1 MSSLLFNQKGV
12 IRLNRRIKFLNPRGA
27 MVLLAVVVVGVTVVL
42 TSSASAS
49 PEIASGISGKCLDN
63 YQQNHNNGAR
73 IDSYNCNGSPA
84 QDWVLQSNGEI
95 TLAGKCL
102 DDYGWSSSNGA
113 RVDLYSCNGGNNQKW
128 LLTPTHEIVNV
139 HANKCLDITAGSQV
153 NGANVQL
160 WTCLGDVQQRWF
172 ITHYVPPVSL
182 SPAPTPL
189 PTPVLPNSTPYPTPK
204 PTVNPTPAPT
214 PVATPT
220 PTTNPSS
227 AYNPIPARVVGAYWT
242 NWDSLSLANTSK
254 AYNMLWVFSAASSG
268 TSGSVS
274 FGTPSSES
282 MAQLKTDIQSRRTSG
297 TCVMLTVGG
306 AGASFY
312 LTNQTQ
318 SQNFL
323 NSIYSIYSQLGGVDG
338 IDWDIENASMINS
351 TQLVW
356 IGQQLKA
363 HYGQGFHI
371 TWAAADPSWIT
382 NGPAAVTAMVN
393 GGALDA
399 VDVMAY
405 DYGQS
410 SESAKISASES
421 YVKSWVSATG
431 SPSRVIIGIELP
443 NADDGPS
450 NTFGTYTSA
459 ITLWNWAHTT
469 YPTVRGMDIW
479 DAYEDARSSGG
490 SGGTFVSDVIPAVLK

>member
-1 MSSLLFNQKGV
+1 
-12 IRLNRRIKFLNPRGA
+12 
-27 MVLLAVVVVGVTVVL
+27 
-42 TSSASAS
+42 
-49 PEIASGISGKCLDN
+49 
-63 YQQNHNNGAR
+63 
-73 IDSYNCNGSPA
+73 
-84 QDWVLQSNGEI
+84 
-95 TLAGKCL
+95 
-102 DDYGWSSSNGA
+102 
-113 RVDLYSCNGGNNQKW
+113 
-128 LLTPTHEIVNV
+128 
-139 HANKCLDITAGSQV
+139 
-153 NGANVQL
+153 
-160 WTCLGDVQQRWF
+160 
-172 ITHYVPPVSL
+172 
-182 SPAPTPL
+182 
-189 PTPVLPNSTPYPTPK
+189 
-204 PTVNPTPAPT
+204 
-214 PVATPT
+214 
-220 PTTNPSS
+220 
-227 AYNPIPARVVGAYWT
+227 
-242 NWDSLSLANTSK
+242 
-254 AYNMLWVFSAASSG
+254 
-268 TSGSVS
+268 
-274 FGTPSSES
+274 
-282 MAQLKTDIQSRRTSG
+282 MAQLKSDIQARRAAG

-306 AGASFY
+306 EGASFY

-323 NSIYSIYSQLGGVDG
+323 NSIYSIYTELGGVDG
-338 IDWDIENASMINS
+338 IDWDIENASMINP

-371 TWAAADPSWIT
+371 TWAGADPSWIT

-410 SESAKISASES
+410 SESSKISTSES

-431 SPSRVIIGIELP
+431 SASRVIIGIELP
-443 NADDGPS
+443 NADDGS
-450 NTFGTYTSA
+450 TNTFGSYTSA